1 MPAAMMK
8 LKDDTVMLGILYYLQ
23 FAFIA
28 ASLVGAD
35 GNVAFYAGSL
45 SFLLIALL
53 VLIYRVGSRGAI
65 NLRYLFLC
73 CLLALPLILVPVEKH
88 NIYMRIFTL
97 ELLLLLYLFSE
108 FKLSVAAFSRCINTA
123 YLVYLGLSVVN
134 WLGLV
139 TLVPHGSENS
149 FMIKLGGMTIETL
162 FGVGGSTA
170 DIDSYSGLILIWN
183 FFVNKN
189 GRFRNAM
196 IAISAFA
203 MLMTFRFTPIVALL
217 SAFLIYLF
225 VFNRF
230 LALMVILLPAL
241 GFVGVLLLLHI
252 EPTAMVPFI
261 KPSMD
266 WYTLLWKATHA
277 RSSIWMGQIQFY
289 LNEFSWPDFIY
300 GPLDERMTVDF
311 IDGDGRVHKDSFNPH
326 NTYLAM
332 LFRSTVLFA
341 LFYVLFLW
349 AVARRS
355 RKSTVPVIF
364 FISIVAYTNSS
375 ILGVQNP
382 VYLLVLLFAL
392 VGLARGKF
400 RQHPARDNLPKPV
413 AVGEV

>member
-1 MPAAMMK
+1 MTAAMMK

-28 ASLVGAD
+28 ASLISVD

-45 SFLLIALL
+45 SFLLIALF
-53 VLIYRVGSRGAI
+53 VLIYRVGRRGAI

-73 CLLALPLILVPVEKH
+73 CLLALPLILVPVDKH

-108 FKLSVAAFSRCINTA
+108 FKLSVAAFSKCINTA
-123 YLVYLGLSVVN
+123 YLVYLGLSVIN

-149 FMIKLGGMTIETL
+149 FMMKLGGMTIETL

-189 GRFRNAM
+189 GRFRHAM

-225 VFNRF
+225 IFNRV
-230 LALMVILLPAL
+230 LALLAVLVPAL
-241 GFVGVLLLLHI
+241 GFAGVLLLLHV
-252 EPTAMVPFI
+252 EPTTLVPFI

-277 RSSIWMGQIQFY
+277 RSSIWVGQVHFY
-289 LNEFSWPDFIY
+289 LTEFNWADFIY

-332 LFRSTVLFA
+332 LFRSTLLFA
-341 LFYVLFLW
+341 LFYMLFLW

-355 RKSTVPVIF
+355 RKSTFPVIF

-375 ILGVQNP
+375 IFGVQNP
-382 VYLLVLLFAL
+382 TYLLVLLYVL
-392 VGLARGKF
+392 VGLRRGKF
-400 RQHPARDNLPKPV
+400 RHHPTRDNQAKPV
-413 AVGEV
+413 SVGEV

>member
-28 ASLVGAD
+28 ASLVSAD

-123 YLVYLGLSVVN
+123 YLVYLGLSVIN

-189 GRFRNAM
+189 GRFRHAM

-225 VFNRF
+225 IFNRF
-230 LALMVILLPAL
+230 LALLAVLVPAL
-241 GFVGVLLLLHI
+241 GFAGVLLLLYV
-252 EPTAMVPFI
+252 EPTTLVPFI

-277 RSSIWMGQIQFY
+277 RSSIWVGQVHFY
-289 LNEFSWPDFIY
+289 LTEFNWADFIY

-332 LFRSTVLFA
+332 LFRSTLLFA
-341 LFYVLFLW
+341 LFYMLFLW

-355 RKSTVPVIF
+355 RKSTFPVIF

-375 ILGVQNP
+375 IFGVQNP
-382 VYLLVLLFAL
+382 AYLLVLLYVL
-392 VGLARGKF
+392 VGLRRGKF
-400 RQHPARDNLPKPV
+400 RHHPTRDNQAKPV
-413 AVGEV
+413 SVGEV

>member
-1 MPAAMMK
+1 MIK
-8 LKDDTVMLGILYYLQ
+8 LKDDAVMAGILYYLQ

-28 ASLVGAD
+28 ASLVGVD
-35 GNVAFYAGSL
+35 GNTAFYAGSV
-45 SFLLIALL
+45 SFLLIALF
-53 VLIYRVGSRGAI
+53 VLIYRVGSRGVI
-65 NLRYLFLC
+65 KLRYLFLC

-88 NIYMRIFTL
+88 NIYMRIFAL

-108 FKLSVAAFSRCINTA
+108 FKLSVVVFSKCINTA
-123 YLVYLGLSVVN
+123 YLIYLGLSVIN

-149 FMIKLGGMTIETL
+149 FMIKLGGMTVETL

-189 GRFRNAM
+189 GRFRHAM

-203 MLMTFRFTPIVALL
+203 MLMTFRFTPVVALL

-225 VFNRF
+225 IFNRF
-230 LALMVILLPAL
+230 LALMAILLPAL
-241 GFVGVLLLLHI
+241 GFAGVLLLLHI

-277 RSSIWMGQIQFY
+277 RSSIWVGQIHFY
-289 LNEFSWPDFIY
+289 LNEFSWSDFIY

-326 NTYLAM
+326 NTYLAI

-349 AVARRS
+349 GVVRRS
-355 RKSTVPVIF
+355 RKSTFPVIF

-382 VYLLVLLFAL
+382 AYLLVLLYAL

-400 RQHPARDNLPKPV
+400 RHHPARDNLPKPA